1 MGDPKSIELFHK
13 ASTLLEQGTAEQ
25 TFSKRTS
32 LLIKASG
39 LFEGASRCDPRYQ
52 AALIAQ
58 HKEMIHQTLSGPRDG
73 DGGDRTRSA
82 APRAGPDRSGQ
93 DRADRC
99 ARHGAQ
105 HGNAAEQHFLR
116 GLCAQRTNAHKDAV
130 KEFSAALDKQ
140 SGYAEALFSRGCSYR
155 TLNGTSKQ
163 RPAKLH
169 KALADI
175 QNAAAAGHAEA
186 AAQVVPLT
194 QEVAAEENYLSA
206 LAALDQTD
214 LRTAEQLCQQA
225 TAAYPGHTEASA
237 LLTRIMRLDVP
248 GFSAVPHTGGGPRC
262 SIITVYLNE
271 RWIPVRGYSS
281 KNLLP
286 NDRFTFSFEDG
297 SGNLPGPV
305 KGTKQGA
312 PTFTPTED
320 AVPLPSGWAWS
331 AGGGWETSICD
342 AEFDE
347 EGYQVSVVN

>member
-1 MGDPKSIELFHK
+1 MI
-13 ASTLLEQGTAEQ
+13 
-25 TFSKRTS
+25 
-32 LLIKASG
+32 
-39 LFEGASRCDPRYQ
+39 DPRYQ

-58 HKEMIHQTLSGPRDG
+58 HKEMIHQTLSGMATEATERG
-73 DGGDRTRSA
+73 RQLL
-82 APRAGPDRSGQ
+82 GQ
-93 DRADRC
+93 GQIDQAKIALTD
-99 ARHGAQ
+99 ALATE

-331 AGGGWETSICD
+331 AGGGWETSIGD

>member
-32 LLIKASG
+32 LLIKANG
-39 LFEGASRCDPRYQ
+39 LFEGASRRDPRYQ

-58 HKEMIHQTLSGPRDG
+58 HKEMIHQTLSGMATEATERG
-73 DGGDRTRSA
+73 RQLL
-82 APRAGPDRSGQ
+82 GQ
-93 DRADRC
+93 GQIDQAKIALTD
-99 ARHGAQ
+99 ALATE

-331 AGGGWETSICD
+331 AGGGWETSIGD